1 MNMNFLELV
10 YRRKNNWWRY
20 LLTIVLSS
28 LLGGFVSLLFIFIGM
43 RAYQY
48 VTPEMLGMQAIE
60 RGQALYANMGYEKAF
75 VSIMSVFVV
84 LLLFFVI
91 FYKLLHKGKIK
102 DLLTAAPKFR
112 YGKFFF
118 GVGVYGAILLLLGI
132 LPCIL
137 MGGDTLEFSF
147 NAKDFFFGLLLMLLL
162 FPFQTLYEEIVI
174 RGYCQQGMALL
185 TRNKWVIIVVSSLLF
200 GGLHFVNMPV
210 VENGPWVVIIYVL
223 TGLGLALCVVL
234 DDGLEMAWG
243 IHFINN
249 ILSVA
254 IIDFPNSDI
263 RMPALFTS
271 SEPSEMEVLSLIGIV
286 VFYVVFLFVA
296 TKVYHWDWRSLN
308 KPVERP
314 AVEEP
319 AEAE

>member
-1 MNMNFLELV
+1 MNFLELV

-20 LLTIVLSS
+20 LLTIVLSL
-28 LLGGFVSLLFIFIGM
+28 LLGNIVYALIIGVM
-43 RAYQY
+43 TYQSA
-48 VTPEMLGMQAIE
+48 TPEMQGMQAME
-60 RGQALYANMGYEKAF
+60 AFRALMASMGYAKAF
-75 VSIMSVFVV
+75 LFIMSAFVFS
-84 LLLFFVI
+84 LLFFVI

-118 GVGVYGAILLLLGI
+118 GFGVYGAILLLLDI

-147 NAKDFFFGLLLMLLL
+147 NAKDFFIGLLLMLLL

-174 RGYCQQGMALL
+174 RGYCQQGVALL

-200 GGLHFVNMPV
+200 GGLHFMNMPV
-210 VENGPWVVIIYVL
+210 VENGSWVVIIYVL

-249 ILSVA
+249 VLSGA

-271 SEPSEMEVLSLIGIV
+271 SEPSEMGVLSLISIV